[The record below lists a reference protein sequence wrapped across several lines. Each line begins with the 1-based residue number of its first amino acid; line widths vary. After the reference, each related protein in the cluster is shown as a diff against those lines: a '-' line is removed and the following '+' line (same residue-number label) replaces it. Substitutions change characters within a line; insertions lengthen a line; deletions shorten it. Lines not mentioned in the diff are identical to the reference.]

1 MAEYV
6 IIKPDELY
14 HHGILGMKWGVRRYQ
29 NKDGS
34 LTLAGRK
41 RYHEKMAEA
50 EDYKEGA
57 TAAREKH
64 IKGVYQLEEVNAFGK
79 DSMAFKNSGL
89 ANKKNSDRAFE
100 KYKKDLE
107 KSTKEY
113 KELADRWDAVS
124 EKIMSDDLRRKTP
137 SEIRKTF
144 KRGQEF
150 VASLGIAE
158 GVNAASGLGTAAT
171 LMSLGVSPTA
181 AIINPM
187 VLAMPASAIT
197 TAVLAKTGSMNA
209 IEKRFLTR

>member
-1 MAEYV
+1 MAEYAIV
-6 IIKPDELY
+6 KPDELY

-50 EDYKEGA
+50 EEYKEAA

-79 DSMAFKNSGL
+79 DSVAFKNSGL